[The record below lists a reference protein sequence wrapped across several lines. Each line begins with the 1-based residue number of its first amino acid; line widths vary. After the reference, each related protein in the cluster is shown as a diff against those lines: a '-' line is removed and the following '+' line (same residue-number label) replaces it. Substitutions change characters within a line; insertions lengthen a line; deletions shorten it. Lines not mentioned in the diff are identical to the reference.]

1 MEKNSSS
8 LSFMNKRYLF
18 LLFFLWGAAVLTWA
32 QSAMSDEQ
40 IVQYVQT
47 AHRRGKST
55 EQIALELQQKGVT
68 MNRLQHIKEKYERQG
83 KKMASADSEIDTRSG
98 NRRLRQGEGYRQ
110 HTNRDEDERRR
121 EMNGMLDEWMADTL
135 INGQGLYGNTMDD
148 PNAKRVFG
156 RDIFN
161 AEQLSFEPN
170 MNIATPANYR
180 LGAGDDIYIDVWG
193 ASQKT
198 LQETI
203 SADGTIQVEG
213 IGPVTLAG
221 MTVAA
226 ANAYLQRELKQIYSS
241 SNIRVTV
248 GQTKSITINV
258 MGEVMAPGTY
268 TLSAFATAFHAL
280 YVAGGVN
287 DIGTLRDIK
296 IYRNS
301 RQIASIDVYDYILN
315 GHQGKDIRLE
325 DNDLIYVG
333 PYNSLVDITGQVK
346 RPMYYEMRPTESL
359 ATLLQ
364 FAGGF
369 SGDAYRGSARVVRK
383 AGRNYSVHT
392 VEEFD
397 MSGFRLLDGD
407 SVSID
412 AVVPR
417 YSNMVEVRGA
427 VFRPGMYQMD
437 GKVKSVR
444 ELLEHIDGVT
454 EEAFLERALLH
465 RRRPDRSLEA
475 LALDLGGILEGRVPD
490 VPLRNEDVLIVF
502 SNEEAQNEQTM
513 TIHGEV
519 RYPGVYQYARNTTIG
534 DLILQAG
541 GLTEAASTARIDVAR
556 RIRNSGALTNE
567 KVISHTY
574 SFALKEGLIVG
585 NDTAFFLEPFDE
597 VYVRKSPDYHVQQNV
612 RIEGEV
618 AFEGNYVLTQKAD
631 RLSDLVKR
639 AGGFTDEAYIPGAR
653 LERRM
658 TEEELM
664 RRQATLKL
672 TQGSDSIDVNLL
684 DLSTVYAVG
693 IELEKAIAKP
703 GGEADI
709 LLREGDRLIIPGVQT
724 TVKINGAVMF
734 PNTVAWKE
742 DAKLKYYINMAG
754 GYSEKAKRKSSI
766 IVNINGTVAKAGD
779 VKKIMPGSEIIVP
792 LKEEKRRMTPAEI
805 GVIGTSTASL
815 ATMIATIVSLFSK

>member
-1 MEKNSSS
+1 
-8 LSFMNKRYLF
+8 MNKRYLF
-18 LLFFLWGAAVLTWA
+18 ILFFILGTGVLSWA
-32 QSAMSDEQ
+32 QTTMSDEQ
-40 IVQYVQT
+40 IIQYVQT
-47 AHRRGKST
+47 AHKRGKST

-68 MNRLQHIKEKYERQG
+68 MSRMQHIKEKYERQG
-83 KKMASADSEIDTRSG
+83 KSVFSPENETGQQSTGK
-98 NRRLRQGEGYRQ
+98 RLRQGEGYRQ
-110 HTNRDEDERRR
+110 HTSRNEEERRR
-121 EMNGMLDEWMADTL
+121 EMNGMLDEWLADTL
-135 INGQGLYGNTMDD
+135 TNEQDAYWDKGEESDG
-148 PNAKRVFG
+148 KRVFG

-161 AEQLSFEPN
+161 AERLSFEPN

-180 LGAGDDIYIDVWG
+180 LGAGDDVYIDVWG

-198 LQETI
+198 MQETI

-213 IGPVTLAG
+213 LGPVTLAG

-248 GQTKSITINV
+248 GQTKSISVNV
-258 MGEVMAPGTY
+258 MGEVIAPGTY

-296 IYRNS
+296 IYRNN
-301 RQIASIDVYDYILN
+301 RQVASVDVYDYILN
-315 GHQGKDIRLE
+315 GRQGNDIRLE

-333 PYNSLVDITGQVK
+333 PYASLVDITGQVK
-346 RPMYYEMRPTESL
+346 RPMYYEMRSTESL

-383 AGRNYSVHT
+383 TGRNYSVHT

-412 AVVPR
+412 AIVPR

-444 ELLEHIDGVT
+444 DLLEHIDGVT
-454 EEAFLERALLH
+454 EEAYLDRALLH
-465 RRRPDRSLEA
+465 RRRADRSLEA
-475 LALDLGGILEGRVPD
+475 LSLDLGGILEGRVPD

-502 SNEEAQNEQTM
+502 SNEEAQNEKTL

-519 RYPGVYQYARNTTIG
+519 RYPGVYQYASHTTIG
-534 DLILQAG
+534 DLIMQAG

-556 RIRNSGALTNE
+556 RIRNAGALTNE

-574 SFALKEGLIVG
+574 SFALEDGLVVG
-585 NDTAFFLEPFDE
+585 CDSVFSLEPFDE

-631 RLSDLVKR
+631 RLSDLIKR
-639 AGGFTDEAYIPGAR
+639 AGGFTEEAYIPGAR
-653 LERRM
+653 LERKM

-672 TQGSDSIDVNLL
+672 TQRSGDSINVELL
-684 DLSTVYAVG
+684 DLSTVYSVG
-693 IELEKAIAKP
+693 IELEKAMANP

-709 LLREGDRLIIPGVQT
+709 LLREGDRLVIPGVQT

-742 DAKLKYYINMAG
+742 DANLKYYINMAG
-754 GYSEKAKRKSSI
+754 GYSDNAKRKSAI
-766 IVNINGTVAKAGD
+766 IVNLNGTVAKAND
-779 VKKIMPGSEIIVP
+779 VKNIMPGSEIIVP
-792 LKEEKRRMTPAEI
+792 LKEEKRKMTAAEI

>member
-1 MEKNSSS
+1 M
-8 LSFMNKRYLF
+8 
-18 LLFFLWGAAVLTWA
+18 T
-32 QSAMSDEQ
+32 
-40 IVQYVQT
+40 
-47 AHRRGKST
+47 
-55 EQIALELQQKGVT
+55 
-68 MNRLQHIKEKYERQG
+68 RLQHIKEKYEKQG
-83 KKMASADSEIDTRSG
+83 RKVIPSSAETDG
-98 NRRLRQGEGYRQ
+98 KVGGKRLRQGEGFRQ
-110 HTNRDEDERRR
+110 QTQRDREERRR
-121 EMNGMLDEWMADTL
+121 DMNVMLDDWMADTL
-135 INGQGLYGNTMDD
+135 TLEETNPRWEGLDTDGR
-148 PNAKRVFG
+148 KVFG

-161 AEQLSFEPN
+161 AERLSFEPN

-198 LQETI
+198 IEETI
-203 SADGTIQVEG
+203 SADGTIQIEG
-213 IGPVTLAG
+213 LGPVSLAG
-221 MTVAA
+221 MTVAS
-226 ANAYLQRELKQIYSS
+226 ANAYLQRELKQIYASS
-241 SNIRVTV
+241 GIRVTV
-248 GQTKSITINV
+248 GQTKSITVNV
-258 MGEVMAPGTY
+258 MGEVVMPGTY

-296 IYRNS
+296 IYRNN
-301 RQIASIDVYDYILN
+301 RLVTAVDVYDYILN
-315 GHQGKDIRLE
+315 GRQGGDIRLE

-333 PYNSLVDITGQVK
+333 PYTALVDITGKVK
-346 RPMYYEMRPTESL
+346 RPMYYEMRTNESL

-397 MSGFRLLDGD
+397 MSSFQMTDGD
-407 SVSID
+407 SVSVD
-412 AVVPR
+412 AIVPR

-437 GKVKSVR
+437 GSFKTVR
-444 ELLEHIDGVT
+444 ELLKHIDGVT
-454 EEAFLERALLH
+454 EEAFLGRALLH
-465 RRRPDRSLEA
+465 RRREDRSLEA
-475 LALDLGGILEGRVPD
+475 LALNLGGVLDGTVSD
-490 VPLRNEDVLIVF
+490 MPLRNEDVLIVF
-502 SNEEAQNEQTM
+502 SNEEAQNEQTL

-519 RYPGVYQYARNTTIG
+519 RYPGVYGFARNTTVE

-556 RIRNSGALTNE
+556 RIRNTAATTSNKIVSRTYTFSLKDGLLT
-567 KVISHTY
+567 
-574 SFALKEGLIVG
+574 EG
-585 NDTAFFLEPFDE
+585 DSTFTLEPFDE
-597 VYVRKSPDYHVQQNV
+597 VYVRKSPDYYVQQNV

-618 AFEGNYVLTQKAD
+618 AFEGNYVLMQKSD
-631 RLSDLVKR
+631 RLSDLIQR
-639 AGGFTDEAYIPGAR
+639 AGGFTNDAYIPGAR

-658 TEEELM
+658 TEEELA

-684 DLSTVYAVG
+684 DLSTTYSVG
-693 IELEKAIAKP
+693 IELEKAMARP
-703 GGEADI
+703 GGSDDI

-734 PNTVAWKE
+734 PNTVAWRE
-742 DAKLKYYINMAG
+742 GAKLKYYINQAG
-754 GYSEKAKRKSSI
+754 GYSEKALRKKAI
-766 IVNINGTVAKAGD
+766 IVNINGTLARASD

-792 LKEEKRRMTPAEI
+792 LKEERRKMTAAEI

>member
-1 MEKNSSS
+1 
-8 LSFMNKRYLF
+8 MNKRYLF
-18 LLFFLWGAAVLTWA
+18 ILFFILGTGVLSWA
-32 QSAMSDEQ
+32 QTTMSDEQ
-40 IVQYVQT
+40 IIQYVQT
-47 AHRRGKST
+47 AHKRGKST

-68 MNRLQHIKEKYERQG
+68 MSRMQHIKEKYERQG
-83 KKMASADSEIDTRSG
+83 KSVFSPENETGQQSTGK
-98 NRRLRQGEGYRQ
+98 RLRQGEGYRQ
-110 HTNRDEDERRR
+110 HTSRNEEERRR
-121 EMNGMLDEWMADTL
+121 EMNGMLDEWLADTL
-135 INGQGLYGNTMDD
+135 TNEQDAYWDKGEESDG
-148 PNAKRVFG
+148 KRVFG

-161 AEQLSFEPN
+161 AERLSFEPN

-180 LGAGDDIYIDVWG
+180 LGAGDDVYIDVWG

-198 LQETI
+198 MQETI

-213 IGPVTLAG
+213 LGPVTLAG

-248 GQTKSITINV
+248 GQTKSISVNV
-258 MGEVMAPGTY
+258 MGEVIAPGTY

-296 IYRNS
+296 IYRNN
-301 RQIASIDVYDYILN
+301 RQVASVDVYDYILN
-315 GHQGKDIRLE
+315 GRQGNDIRLE

-333 PYNSLVDITGQVK
+333 PYASLVDITGQVK
-346 RPMYYEMRPTESL
+346 RPMYYEMRSTESL

-383 AGRNYSVHT
+383 TGRNYSVHT

-412 AVVPR
+412 AIVPR

-444 ELLEHIDGVT
+444 DLLEHIDGVT
-454 EEAFLERALLH
+454 EEAYLDRALLH
-465 RRRPDRSLEA
+465 RRRADRSLEA
-475 LALDLGGILEGRVPD
+475 LSLDLGGILEGRVPD

-502 SNEEAQNEQTM
+502 SNEEAQNEKTL

-519 RYPGVYQYARNTTIG
+519 RYPGVYQYASHTTIG
-534 DLILQAG
+534 DLIMQAG

-556 RIRNSGALTNE
+556 RIRNAGALTNE

-574 SFALKEGLIVG
+574 SFALEDGLVVG
-585 NDTAFFLEPFDE
+585 CDSVFSLEPFDE

-631 RLSDLVKR
+631 RLSDLIKR
-639 AGGFTDEAYIPGAR
+639 AGGFTEEAYIPGAR
-653 LERRM
+653 LERKM

-672 TQGSDSIDVNLL
+672 TQRSGDSINVELL
-684 DLSTVYAVG
+684 DLSTVYSVG
-693 IELEKAIAKP
+693 IELEKAMANP

-709 LLREGDRLIIPGVQT
+709 LLREGDRLVIPGVQT

-742 DAKLKYYINMAG
+742 DANLKYYINMAG
-754 GYSEKAKRKSSI
+754 GYSDNAKRKNAI
-766 IVNINGTVAKAGD
+766 IVNLNGTVAKAND
-779 VKKIMPGSEIIVP
+779 VKNIMPGSEIIVP
-792 LKEEKRRMTPAEI
+792 LKEEKRKMTAAEI

>member
-1 MEKNSSS
+1 MNRR
-8 LSFMNKRYLF
+8 SFL
-18 LLFFLWGAAVLTWA
+18 LLFFCWTWSVLTWA
-32 QSAMSDEQ
+32 QSGLSDEQ
-40 IVQYVQT
+40 IIQYVQT
-47 AHRRGKST
+47 AHSRGKST

-68 MNRLQHIKEKYERQG
+68 MTRLQHIKEKYEKQG
-83 KKMASADSEIDTRSG
+83 RKVIPSSAETDG
-98 NRRLRQGEGYRQ
+98 KVGGKRLRQGEGFRQ
-110 HTNRDEDERRR
+110 QTQRDREERRR
-121 EMNGMLDEWMADTL
+121 DMNVMLDDWMADTL
-135 INGQGLYGNTMDD
+135 TLEETNPRWEGLDTDGR
-148 PNAKRVFG
+148 KVFG

-161 AEQLSFEPN
+161 AERLSFEPN

-198 LQETI
+198 IEETI
-203 SADGTIQVEG
+203 SADGTIQIEG
-213 IGPVTLAG
+213 LGPVSLAG
-221 MTVAA
+221 MTVAS
-226 ANAYLQRELKQIYSS
+226 ANAYLQRELKQIYASS
-241 SNIRVTV
+241 GIRVTV
-248 GQTKSITINV
+248 GQTKSITVNV
-258 MGEVMAPGTY
+258 MGEVVMPGTY

-296 IYRNS
+296 IYRNN
-301 RQIASIDVYDYILN
+301 RLVTAVDVYDYILN
-315 GHQGKDIRLE
+315 GRQGGDIRLE

-333 PYNSLVDITGQVK
+333 PYTALVDITGKVK
-346 RPMYYEMRPTESL
+346 RPMYYEMRTNESL

-397 MSGFRLLDGD
+397 MSSFQMTDGD
-407 SVSID
+407 SVSVD
-412 AVVPR
+412 AIVPR

-437 GKVKSVR
+437 GSFKTVR
-444 ELLEHIDGVT
+444 ELLKHIDGVT
-454 EEAFLERALLH
+454 EEAFLGRALLH
-465 RRRPDRSLEA
+465 RRREDRSLEA
-475 LALDLGGILEGRVPD
+475 LALNLGGVLDGTVSD
-490 VPLRNEDVLIVF
+490 MPLRNEDVLIVF
-502 SNEEAQNEQTM
+502 SNEEAQNEQTL

-519 RYPGVYQYARNTTIG
+519 RYPGVYGFARNTTVE

-556 RIRNSGALTNE
+556 RIRNTAATTSNKIVSRTYTFSLKDGLLT
-567 KVISHTY
+567 
-574 SFALKEGLIVG
+574 EG
-585 NDTAFFLEPFDE
+585 DSTFTLEPFDE
-597 VYVRKSPDYHVQQNV
+597 VYVRKSPDYYVQQNV

-618 AFEGNYVLTQKAD
+618 AFEGNYVLMQKSD
-631 RLSDLVKR
+631 RLSDLIQR
-639 AGGFTDEAYIPGAR
+639 AGGFTNDAYIPGAR

-658 TEEELM
+658 TEEELA

-684 DLSTVYAVG
+684 DLSTTYSVG
-693 IELEKAIAKP
+693 IELEKAMARP
-703 GGEADI
+703 GGSDDI

-724 TVKINGAVMF
+724 TVKISGAVMF
-734 PNTVAWKE
+734 SNTVAWRE
-742 DAKLKYYINMAG
+742 GAKLKYYINQAG
-754 GYSEKAKRKSSI
+754 GYSEKALRKKAI
-766 IVNINGTVAKAGD
+766 IVNINGTLARASD

-792 LKEEKRRMTPAEI
+792 LKEERRKMTAAEI

>member
-1 MEKNSSS
+1 
-8 LSFMNKRYLF
+8 MNKRYLF
-18 LLFFLWGAAVLTWA
+18 IFFFILGTGVLSWA
-32 QSAMSDEQ
+32 QTTMSDEQ
-40 IVQYVQT
+40 IIQYVQT
-47 AHRRGKST
+47 AHKRGKST

-68 MNRLQHIKEKYERQG
+68 MSRMQHIKEKYERQG
-83 KKMASADSEIDTRSG
+83 KSVFSPENETGQQSTGK
-98 NRRLRQGEGYRQ
+98 RLRQGEGYRQ
-110 HTNRDEDERRR
+110 HTSRNEEERRR
-121 EMNGMLDEWMADTL
+121 EMNGMLDEWLADTL
-135 INGQGLYGNTMDD
+135 TNEQDAYWDKGEESDG
-148 PNAKRVFG
+148 KRVFG

-161 AEQLSFEPN
+161 AERLSFEPN

-180 LGAGDDIYIDVWG
+180 LGAGDDVYIDVWG

-198 LQETI
+198 MQETI

-213 IGPVTLAG
+213 LGPVTLAG

-248 GQTKSITINV
+248 GQTKSISVNV
-258 MGEVMAPGTY
+258 MGEVIAPGTY

-296 IYRNS
+296 IYRNN
-301 RQIASIDVYDYILN
+301 RQVASVDVYDYILN
-315 GHQGKDIRLE
+315 GRQGNDIRLE

-333 PYNSLVDITGQVK
+333 PYASLVDITGQVK
-346 RPMYYEMRPTESL
+346 RPMYYEMRSTESL

-383 AGRNYSVHT
+383 TGRNYSVHT

-412 AVVPR
+412 AIVPR

-444 ELLEHIDGVT
+444 DLLEHIDGVT
-454 EEAFLERALLH
+454 EEAYLDRALLH
-465 RRRPDRSLEA
+465 RRRADRSLEA
-475 LALDLGGILEGRVPD
+475 LSLDLGGILEGRVPD

-502 SNEEAQNEQTM
+502 SNEEAQNEKTL

-519 RYPGVYQYARNTTIG
+519 RYPGVYQYASHTTIG
-534 DLILQAG
+534 DLIMQAG

-556 RIRNSGALTNE
+556 RIRNAGALTNE

-574 SFALKEGLIVG
+574 SFALEDGLVVG
-585 NDTAFFLEPFDE
+585 CDSVFSLEPFDE

-631 RLSDLVKR
+631 RLSDLIKR
-639 AGGFTDEAYIPGAR
+639 AGGFTEEAYIPGAR
-653 LERRM
+653 LERKM

-672 TQGSDSIDVNLL
+672 TQRSGDSINVELL
-684 DLSTVYAVG
+684 DLSTVYSVG
-693 IELEKAIAKP
+693 IELEKAMANP

-709 LLREGDRLIIPGVQT
+709 LLREGDRLVIPGVQT

-742 DAKLKYYINMAG
+742 DANLKYYINMAG
-754 GYSEKAKRKSSI
+754 GYSDNAKRKSAI
-766 IVNINGTVAKAGD
+766 IVNLNGTVAKAND
-779 VKKIMPGSEIIVP
+779 VKNIMPGSEIIVP
-792 LKEEKRRMTPAEI
+792 LKEEKRKMTAAEI